1 MIAGCVDDRG
11 ILSATSTPRPRPG
24 VGGRGDRR
32 ADVWRVGRCDR
43 GMLPGA
49 VVRRLCGLCRGVCGR
64 YLCASRVR
72 WTRFAPPAA
81 SKPSAVAS
89 KDEARSRPRYGTA
102 LCTASIVHS
111 GLCTARR
118 RDGAVHSRPLGCT
131 SRRRYICRVKSWVR
145 TFRLRVV
152 LECTS
157 TMRIIIHKTEHTCA
171 PAHIPRSTKTS
182 ITKLPAF
189 GLAVTCT
196 VTTRT
201 RCTDESGAD
210 AKMRNRACRRAG
222 TACPRRRRL
231 RRQGQLTHI
240 TCVTIFDMIV

>member
-11 ILSATSTPRPRPG
+11 ILSATSTPRPRPR

-64 YLCASRVR
+64 YLCASSPLDAIRAACGLKAKG
-72 WTRFAPPAA
+72 AP
-81 SKPSAVAS
+81 SS

-118 RDGAVHSRPLGCT
+118 RDGALP
-131 SRRRYICRVKSWVR
+131 
-145 TFRLRVV
+145 
-152 LECTS
+152 
-157 TMRIIIHKTEHTCA
+157 A
-171 PAHIPRSTKTS
+171 PAGAPRTE
-182 ITKLPAF
+182 I
-189 GLAVTCT
+189 
-196 VTTRT
+196 
-201 RCTDESGAD
+201 
-210 AKMRNRACRRAG
+210 NR
-222 TACPRRRRL
+222 
-231 RRQGQLTHI
+231 
-240 TCVTIFDMIV
+240 

>member
-1 MIAGCVDDRG
+1 MIRMCNTIIRMASFVQP
-11 ILSATSTPRPRPG
+11 PRQ
-24 VGGRGDRR
+24 GRGPASGGEGAAERMCG
-32 ADVWRVGRCDR
+32 VWGDATVACCR
-43 GMLPGA
+43 A

-118 RDGAVHSRPLGCT
+118 RDGAVHSRPLAPGVHLAT
-131 SRRRYICRVKSWVR
+131 EIICRDKSWVR

-152 LECTS
+152 LVYTS
-157 TMRIIIHKTEHTCA
+157 TMRIIKPSIRA
-171 PAHIPRSTKTS
+171 RRHIYR
-182 ITKLPAF
+182 
-189 GLAVTCT
+189 GL
-196 VTTRT
+196 
-201 RCTDESGAD
+201 
-210 AKMRNRACRRAG
+210 
-222 TACPRRRRL
+222 L
-231 RRQGQLTHI
+231 RHR
-240 TCVTIFDMIV
+240 